1 MNRLSV
7 VLFEPLGNRASAD
20 ALRNTIADLQWDA
33 AFHERLAD
41 AAPQEVGTDGTA
53 PTLVCVLGDATAA
66 IEQLAAMPGDARA
79 ALALLSPPLST
90 HAHEALVRLG
100 VHAWGAIDAVT
111 PDALRALL
119 ARAQARWQR
128 ESALRVELVQ
138 LRTKMEE
145 RKWVDKAKG
154 LLMVA
159 RGMSEDDAFALLQ
172 RSSMHANLKLGDIAR
187 SVVDAAQWAEAI
199 NRSGQLRMLAQ
210 RLARLA
216 AQALAGVDVARG
228 RDARRQTAD
237 RIEEN
242 LAFLG
247 QLKLGPSAAEAL
259 ARTTACWQALGEA
272 DAARSG
278 RSAAAAVD
286 ATAEA
291 LLASAE
297 ALTDALQTE
306 SGRRALRILN
316 LCGRQ
321 RMLAERLA
329 KEALFTFIAL
339 PETPRELAPAAQE
352 FEAALAELE
361 RTPLSSAEIRASI
374 TAAREDW
381 LRFARS
387 IQGLNNAKSGVT
399 MVRTAEALVE
409 IFDKL
414 AAQYEHSVQVIL
426 S

>member
-7 VLFEPLGNRASAD
+7 VLLDASGNRTLAD
-20 ALRNTIADLQWDA
+20 AVRRAIAELPLDA

-41 AAPQEVGTDGTA
+41 VAPQEAGIDATT

-66 IEQLAAMPGDARA
+66 MEQLAALHGDTRGPQ
-79 ALALLSPPLST
+79 ALLSPPLDPQ
-90 HAHEALVRLG
+90 AHEDLVRLG
-100 VHAWGAIDAVT
+100 VHAWGTVDAVT
-111 PDALRALL
+111 PDTLRALL

-138 LRTKMEE
+138 LRTKMED

-228 RDARRQTAD
+228 RDARRETAA
-237 RIEEN
+237 RIKEN

-247 QLKLGPSAAEAL
+247 QLKLGSSAAEAL
-259 ARTTACWQALGEA
+259 AVTTACWQALGEA
-272 DAARSG
+272 DTVRSS
-278 RSAAAAVD
+278 RNAAAAVD
-286 ATAEA
+286 TAAEA

-339 PETPRELAPAAQE
+339 PEKPRELAPAAQE

-361 RTPLSSAEIRASI
+361 RAPLSSAEIRASI

-387 IQGLNNAKSGVT
+387 IQGLTNAKSGVT

>member
-1 MNRLSV
+1 M
-7 VLFEPLGNRASAD
+7 
-20 ALRNTIADLQWDA
+20 
-33 AFHERLAD
+33 
-41 AAPQEVGTDGTA
+41 
-53 PTLVCVLGDATAA
+53 
-66 IEQLAAMPGDARA
+66 
-79 ALALLSPPLST
+79 
-90 HAHEALVRLG
+90 
-100 VHAWGAIDAVT
+100 
-111 PDALRALL
+111 
-119 ARAQARWQR
+119 
-128 ESALRVELVQ
+128 
-138 LRTKMEE
+138 
-145 RKWVDKAKG
+145 
-154 LLMVA
+154 
-159 RGMSEDDAFALLQ
+159 
-172 RSSMHANLKLGDIAR
+172 
-187 SVVDAAQWAEAI
+187 
-199 NRSGQLRMLAQ
+199 
-210 RLARLA
+210 
-216 AQALAGVDVARG
+216 
-228 RDARRQTAD
+228 
-237 RIEEN
+237 
-242 LAFLG
+242 
-247 QLKLGPSAAEAL
+247 

-286 ATAEA
+286 AAAEA

-361 RTPLSSAEIRASI
+361 RAPLSSAEIRASI

-387 IQGLNNAKSGVT
+387 IQGLSNAKSGVT

>member
-7 VLFEPLGNRASAD
+7 VLFDAEGNRALAD
-20 ALRNTIADLQWDA
+20 AVRKAIADLQSDA

-41 AAPQEVGTDGTA
+41 AAPQEAGIDGTT

-66 IEQLAAMPGDARA
+66 MEQLAAVPGDTLGP
-79 ALALLSPPLST
+79 LALLSSPLGT
-90 HAHEALVRLG
+90 HAHEELVRLG
-100 VHAWGAIDAVT
+100 VHAWGAIDAAT

-216 AQALAGVDVARG
+216 AQALAGVDVARS
-228 RDARRQTAD
+228 RDTRRQTAD
-237 RIEEN
+237 RIKEN
-242 LAFLG
+242 LGFLG
-247 QLKLGPSAAEAL
+247 QLKLGPSGADAL

-278 RSAAAAVD
+278 RGAAAAVD
-286 ATAEA
+286 AAAEA
-291 LLASAE
+291 LLTSAE
-297 ALTDALQTE
+297 TLTDALQTE

-387 IQGLNNAKSGVT
+387 IQGLSNAKSGVT